1 MDTYS
6 TLLERLPGD
15 FEKHYYKGH
24 LKFPTTDGHLIL
36 LCISAVIVP
45 LAVYRIIWRY
55 FESVVIDGMNPAL
68 QFSMTYF
75 SRVVRGHK
83 QE

>member
-6 TLLERLPGD
+6 TLLERLTPGD

-24 LKFPTTDGHLIL
+24 LKFLTTDEHNSALYW
-36 LCISAVIVP
+36 AVIVP